1 MRPRPLPLPI
11 VGVVCLATTALW
23 TRSLRAES
31 IQVKV
36 VNHTGGQ
43 VNKVVKHTGD
53 LVNADEEFRA
63 SNLHGR
69 EARYDEGDRVA
80 YIVGFDGQWA
90 LGENGKRVPYDP
102 DPKGTRYKPHD
113 LEVELYSPEGEALN
127 FISCENSGSG
137 APLINNPPVEF
148 PNVSPGTYLVVAY
161 SFGQVEEPFDSGWL
175 DEEPDVGKQGYYAG
189 HVGASEKG
197 VFEVIQAKVETDV
210 QAQPGH
216 QQLMY
221 RASGTRRYNY
231 IFCSSTYTTVSPG
244 ESPDKALIVLWN
256 DPGECQA
263 GMPPSDVVEKLSQQ
277 LAVAPLKH
285 TINTALK
292 QDLRS
297 NWLAGSALAQSAIR
311 GQLANVV
318 SVGLATTMTEVLFGL
333 LDDPGQVLTADFAV
347 KAGSRV
353 IAKSVLAAYGIAGG
367 PAGMLA
373 TYFLVDIVPQAIV
386 RWIAGTYVC
395 LLDESDDLFVCPI
408 GGDPSAG
415 TVQLK
420 VRNGGATIYDAVVSE
435 VSFGAKGGMATFPRS
450 NKVDVLK
457 LNEEGSFVVQAKSLD
472 DVFAPFQRYGTNYC
486 LSYVTRPGGPAS
498 QCSFAPLLS
507 KMRRYEEPKPPPE
520 TDQGLLDVVF
530 AIDTTGSM
538 TDDIQA
544 VQQACDEI
552 INQLMT
558 HCSQGNVSLQIGLV
572 TYQDHADAQTFAG
585 RPEAAWLC
593 AWPLTSNHET
603 IRSDIMGIRITNEA
617 VGGDIEEDLH
627 AALMCAMDAR
637 GNWQG
642 DSVTMGW
649 RPGAAKII
657 LPMSDAP
664 AHDPDFEG
672 RTLVD
677 VKQRAAALDP
687 AHIYPLILRKHGL
700 DFLVPTDRT
709 MERLAAATNGR
720 VVRVSSADKL
730 PAALVATVKLAMRRH
745 RNEVWRKV
753 HPPYGLYA
761 AMGVALLCAFLA
773 PLGLTLYMRS
783 RPGRPR
789 PSPSAAPLLDVR
801 PRSRYPKGLPG
812 GKDKEDA

>member
-1 MRPRPLPLPI
+1 MRPRLLSLPTF
-11 VGVVCLATTALW
+11 GVLCHAAAALW
-23 TRSLRAES
+23 PCALRAES

-43 VNKVVKHTGD
+43 VNAAG
-53 LVNADEEFRA
+53 EFRA
-63 SNLHGR
+63 SNLYGR
-69 EARYDEGDRVA
+69 EARYDEEAKAA
-80 YIVGFDGQWA
+80 YLVGFDRQWA
-90 LGENGKRVPYDP
+90 LDENGKRVPYDP
-102 DPKGTRYKPHD
+102 DAKRTRDKPND
-113 LEVELYSPEGEALN
+113 LEVELYSLDGEALN
-127 FISCENSGSG
+127 FVSCENSGSG
-137 APLINNPPVEF
+137 APLINNPPVKF
-148 PNVSPGTYLVVAY
+148 PNVSPGTYLIVAY
-161 SFGQVEEPFDSGWL
+161 SFAQVPEPFDTGWL
-175 DEEPDVGKQGYYAG
+175 DGEPDVGKQGYYAG
-189 HVGASEKG
+189 YVGASERG
-197 VFEVIQAKVETDV
+197 VFEVIEAKVEIDV
-210 QAQPGH
+210 QGQPGH

-231 IFCSSTYTTVSPG
+231 VFCSSTYTTVSPG
-244 ESPDKALIVLWN
+244 ENPDKALIVLWN
-256 DPGECQA
+256 DPGECRM
-263 GMPPSDVVEKLSQQ
+263 GMPPSDVVEGLKRRMALD
-277 LAVAPLKH
+277 PLKH

-292 QDLRS
+292 KELRT
-297 NWLAGSALAQSAIR
+297 NWLNGSALAQSAVR

-318 SVGLATTMTEVLFGL
+318 SVGLATTMTEVLFQL
-333 LDDPGQVLTADFAV
+333 LDDPGKVLTADFAV
-347 KAGSRV
+347 RAGSRV
-353 IAKSVLAAYGIAGG
+353 IAKSVLAVYGIAGG

-373 TYFLVDIVPQAIV
+373 TYFLVDIVPQVIV
-386 RWIAGTYVC
+386 RWIAEMYVC
-395 LLDESDDLFVCPI
+395 LHDESDDLFVCPV
-408 GGDPSAG
+408 GEDASAG

-472 DVFAPFQRYGTNYC
+472 DVFAPFERYGTNYC

-507 KMRRYEEPKPPPE
+507 TMRRYEEPKPPPE
-520 TDQGLLDVVF
+520 PDQGLLDVVF

-552 INQLMT
+552 TNQLMT
-558 HCSQGNVSLQIGLV
+558 HCSQGNVSLQIGLA
-572 TYQDHADAQTFAG
+572 TYQDHTDAQTFAG

-593 AWPLTSNHET
+593 AWPLTSDHQT
-603 IRSDIMGIRITNEA
+603 IRSNILSIRIANAA

-637 GNWQG
+637 GDWQG
-642 DSVTMGW
+642 NPVTMGW

-664 AHDPDFEG
+664 AHDRDFEG
-672 RTLVD
+672 RTLAD

-687 AHIYPLILRKHGL
+687 VHIYPLILPKRGL

-709 MERLAAATNGR
+709 MKRLAAATGGR

-730 PAALVATVKLAMRRH
+730 PAALVDTVKLAMRRH
-745 RNEVWRKV
+745 RDEVWRKA
-753 HPPYGLYA
+753 HPPYALYGA
-761 AMGVALLCAFLA
+761 IALALLCALLA
-773 PLGLTLYMRS
+773 PLGLALHLRS

-801 PRSRYPKGLPG
+801 PRSRHPKGLPG
-812 GKDKEDA
+812 GKDEEDS